1 MTNLRPFRAKFGA
14 GARLSALSPPEHHIS
29 TLRASPGTLADN
41 LRAHSIQKQLPYTLW
56 TVLRI
61 ALPNRQ
67 EDCSDVPSSL
77 NITSH
82 PLTTPLNHTKTTRTT
97 MSNRILSIVSVLL
110 AASTAVHAI
119 GDFPCIGTTD
129 SQSCAAWSTDKDAQG
144 VISPDA
150 VCQPGKRCIER
161 PPWSGGGDFR

>member
-1 MTNLRPFRAKFGA
+1 MTNLCPFWAKFDSRRA
-14 GARLSALSPPEHHIS
+14 LSPLSPPEHHIS
-29 TLRASPGTLADN
+29 TLRASLGTLADN
-41 LRAHSIQKQLPYTLW
+41 LRAHSIQKQLPYALW

-82 PLTTPLNHTKTTRTT
+82 PLNTPLNHSKTTQTT
-97 MSNRILSIVSVLL
+97 MSNRILSIVSILL

-119 GDFPCIGTTD
+119 GDFPCSGTTD

-150 VCQPGKRCIER
+150 VCQPGERCIER
-161 PPWSGGGDFR
+161 PSWNVGFFR